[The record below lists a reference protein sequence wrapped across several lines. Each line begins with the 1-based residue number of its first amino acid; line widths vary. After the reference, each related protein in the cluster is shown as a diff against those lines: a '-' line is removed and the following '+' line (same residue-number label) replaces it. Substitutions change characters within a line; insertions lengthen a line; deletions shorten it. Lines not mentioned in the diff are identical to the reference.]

1 MEQAI
6 HFLTALQPLVT
17 LAVVSQKPDIKESV
31 FFFRQRHKPMRR
43 ESFIVDRSSTVM
55 LYNSGRSSFF
65 NKAGLSIFSSDY
77 ICTKSMFFQHSRK
90 SLSVLDHASAIVA
103 TDDENNAER
112 NTRDQTRSSEGF
124 TEPKETSTRDQ
135 TIETTLDRSIRPGTD
150 DFSLRNQEKQSKH
163 RFDSELEKGLQFF
176 CEWEMED
183 VYEMYETDDSDE
195 EKAEE
200 TASTADEL
208 GKETPEIICT
218 NEVTQEIG
226 DVCNARESSI
236 AIDDVED
243 IYAADKDTGRANDIT
258 VDVET
263 GTSKQS
269 IKE

>member
-1 MEQAI
+1 
-6 HFLTALQPLVT
+6 
-17 LAVVSQKPDIKESV
+17 
-31 FFFRQRHKPMRR
+31 
-43 ESFIVDRSSTVM
+43 M

-65 NKAGLSIFSSDY
+65 NKAGLSIFSPDY
-77 ICTKSMFFQHSRK
+77 ICNKSMYFQNSGK
-90 SLSVLDHASAIVA
+90 NLSVLDHVRAVVA
-103 TDDENNAER
+103 TDDNDNAEG
-112 NTRDQTRSSEGF
+112 NTREQTRSSEEF

-163 RFDSELEKGLQFF
+163 SFDSELEKSLQFF

-195 EKAEE
+195 EKEKAEE
-200 TASTADEL
+200 TTFEADEL
-208 GKETPEIICT
+208 VKEAPEIICA
-218 NEVTQEIG
+218 NEVTQESG

-236 AIDDVED
+236 AIDDVKD
-243 IYAADKDTGRANDIT
+243 LYATDKDTGRANDIT